1 VGVAEVV
8 VAPRSGLVGQ
18 RVFPGQVRR
27 SGLTVLGVRRLGRE
41 RGARPTTVAEG
52 DMLLLHGPWPAV
64 EDLARDD
71 EVLVVDDPGLL
82 RRQAAPL
89 GPAAWRALGVLG
101 VFVVLVATGIVP
113 PAVAGLIGA
122 VGMVVTGALTPQH
135 AYRAVSWQTVV
146 LIGGLIPLSVA
157 ISSSGAADLV
167 AGHLV
172 DLVGNGSP
180 RLLLAAL
187 FVLTLALGQVV
198 SNTATVLVV
207 APIAVA
213 AAHDAGVGV
222 APMLMVVAVAG
233 AASFLTPIATPA
245 NMIVMGP
252 AGYRFGDYW
261 KLGMITTLGWFV
273 VAVGVVPVIWATG

>member
-1 VGVAEVV
+1 
-8 VAPRSGLVGQ
+8 
-18 RVFPGQVRR
+18 
-27 SGLTVLGVRRLGRE
+27 
-41 RGARPTTVAEG
+41 
-52 DMLLLHGPWPAV
+52 M
-64 EDLARDD
+64 
-71 EVLVVDDPGLL
+71 
-82 RRQAAPL
+82 
-89 GPAAWRALGVLG
+89 
-101 VFVVLVATGIVP
+101 LVATGIVP

-122 VGMVVTGALTPQH
+122 VGMVVTGVLTPQH

-172 DLVGNGSP
+172 DLVGSGSP
-180 RLLLAAL
+180 RLLLAAV
-187 FVLTLALGQVV
+187 FVLTVALGQVV

-207 APIAVA
+207 TPIAVA
-213 AAHDAGVGV
+213 AAQDAGVGV
-222 APMLMVVAVAG
+222 APVLMVVAVAG

-261 KLGMITTLGWFV
+261 KLGLITTLGWFV
-273 VAVGVVPVIWATG
+273 VAVGLVPVIWPTG